1 MVLSG
6 PYEIDSK
13 HVNNNLIKRPLFIER
28 PVAIKGHE
36 FFLKKKIKL
45 FETKKSANFP

>member
-28 PVAIKGHE
+28 PLAKNVMI
-36 FFLKKKIKL
+36 FFKKEDKIV
-45 FETKKSANFP
+45 